1 LNFQEE
7 GGKEE
12 CCVEGGEEFLIPGGV
27 QLTSEDK
34 HDQRANSAGGDD
46 FGSMFEQSL
55 RAVKPGEIVRGRVV
69 HVGRDNVTVD
79 IGYKSEGQIGIH
91 EFRARDGS
99 IDVKEGDDIDVYFE
113 SSESE
118 DGGIAL
124 SRQKAEQ
131 FRVWRDIEKAYE
143 KEGAVEG
150 TIVGK
155 VKGGLKVDIG
165 VPAFLPGS
173 HADLRPARN
182 LDRFIGQRAR
192 FAILKFNRS
201 RGNVVVSR
209 RAVMERERQ
218 SLKGETL
225 KVLEEGVIL
234 EGTVKNITDYGA
246 FVDLG
251 GIDGLLHITD
261 MSWGRIGHPSE
272 VVNVGDKVRV
282 VVLKYDP
289 DRERVSLGMKQI
301 LPDPWSTVAERFH
314 VGMKVHGKVVSLTD
328 YGAFIELEKGVEG
341 LIHVSEMS
349 WTRKVSH
356 PSKVLQ
362 PQSEVEVLI
371 LDVDPANRRISLG
384 LKQTEPN
391 PWEMVRINHPVGSHI
406 TGRVK
411 SITDFGVFVGVEEG
425 IDGLVHISDLH
436 WTKKVKHPSEL
447 YKKGDEVEA
456 VVLAIDVENE
466 RISLGVK
473 QLAEDPWNRVP
484 ARYPIGSKIQGTVTS
499 VTDFGVFVEIEEGLE
514 GLIHVSQ
521 LSTERV
527 DKPAQLFHVGE
538 KVEAEVTHVDAR
550 ERRIGLS
557 IKALRRSEE
566 RDEVDTYLRRER
578 EGAKFSFEDILSEE
592 LRLDRDE
599 GDRPA
604 KAKSDVDK

>member
-1 LNFQEE
+1 M
-7 GGKEE
+7 
-12 CCVEGGEEFLIPGGV
+12 
-27 QLTSEDK
+27 TEDK
-34 HDQRANSAGGDD
+34 HDQRVGGLGGGDD
-46 FGSMFEQSL
+46 FGRMFEQSM
-55 RAVKPGEIVRGRVV
+55 RAVKPGEVVRGRVV
-69 HVGRDNVTVD
+69 LVLSHFVTVD

-91 EFRARDGS
+91 EFRERDGS
-99 IDVKEGDDIDVYFE
+99 VTVHEGDDIDVYFE
-113 SSESE
+113 SSDNEE
-118 DGGIAL
+118 GGIVL

-131 FRVWRDIEKAYE
+131 YRVWRDIEKAFE
-143 KEGAVEG
+143 EEGAVEG

-182 LDRFIGQRAR
+182 LDRFVGQRGR
-192 FAILKFNRS
+192 FSILKFNRS

-251 GIDGLLHITD
+251 GLDGLLHITD

-289 DRERVSLGMKQI
+289 ERERVSLGMKQI
-301 LPDPWSTVAERFH
+301 LPDPWATVAERYAP
-314 VGMKVHGKVVSLTD
+314 GMRVHGKVVSLTE

-349 WTRKVSH
+349 WTRRVSH

-362 PQSEVEVLI
+362 AGGDVDVLV

-384 LKQTEPN
+384 LKQIEPN
-391 PWEMVRINHPVGSHI
+391 PWEMVRINHPIGSHI
-406 TGRVK
+406 AGKVK
-411 SITDFGVFVGVEEG
+411 SVTDFGIFVGVDEG

-436 WTKKVKHPSEL
+436 WTKKIKHPSEL
-447 YKKGDEVEA
+447 FKKGDDVEA

-466 RISLGVK
+466 RISLGIK
-473 QLAEDPWNRVP
+473 QLAEDPWNSMP
-484 ARYPIGSKIQGTVTS
+484 TRYPVGTKVNGTVTS
-499 VTDFGVFVEIEEGLE
+499 ITDFGVFVEIEEGLE

-527 DKPAQLFHVGE
+527 DKPGQLFHVGE
-538 KVEAEVTHVDAR
+538 TVEAEVTHVDPR

-566 RDEVDTYLRRER
+566 RDEVDSYLRRER
-578 EGAKFSFEDILSEE
+578 EGAKFSFEDILSDE

>member
-1 LNFQEE
+1 MTDFDQQQHA
-7 GGKEE
+7 
-12 CCVEGGEEFLIPGGV
+12 GEAG
-27 QLTSEDK
+27 
-34 HDQRANSAGGDD
+34 GGDD
-46 FGSMFEQSL
+46 FGRLFEQSL
-55 RAVKPGEIVRGRVV
+55 RAVRPGEIVRGRVV
-69 HVGRDNVTVD
+69 HVGRDQVTID
-79 IGYKSEGQIGIH
+79 IGYKSEGQINAQ
-91 EFRARDGS
+91 EFRARDGTMT
-99 IDVKEGDDIDVYFE
+99 VKEGDEIDVYLE
-113 SSESE
+113 STDSE
-118 DGGIAL
+118 DGGIVL

-131 FRVWRDIEKAYE
+131 MRVWHDIERAYE
-143 KEGAVEG
+143 EQGAVEG

-182 LDRFIGQRAR
+182 LDRFIGQRSR
-192 FAILKFNRS
+192 FSILKFNRS

-225 KVLEEGVIL
+225 KVLDEGVIL

-261 MSWGRIGHPSE
+261 MSWGRIAHPSE
-272 VVNVGDKVRV
+272 VIGVADKVRV

-289 DRERVSLGMKQI
+289 ERERVSLGMKQI
-301 LPDPWSTVAERFH
+301 LPDPWSTVAERYAP
-314 VGMKVHGKVVSLTD
+314 GMRVKGKVVSLTD

-349 WTRKVSH
+349 WTRRVSH
-356 PSKVLQ
+356 PSKVLS
-362 PQSEVEVLI
+362 PNSEVEVLI
-371 LDVDPANRRISLG
+371 LDVDPVNRRISLG

-391 PWEMVRINHPVGSHI
+391 PWEMVRINHPVGSHVK
-406 TGRVK
+406 GKVK
-411 SITDFGVFVGVEEG
+411 SITDFGVFVGVDEG
-425 IDGLVHISDLH
+425 IDGLVHISDLN
-436 WTKKVKHPSEL
+436 WTKKIKHPSEL
-447 YKKGDEVEA
+447 FKKGDEVEA

-473 QLAEDPWNRVP
+473 QLSEDPWNTMP
-484 ARYPIGSKIQGTVTS
+484 QRYPVGARVRGTVTS
-499 VTDFGVFVEIEEGLE
+499 VTDFGVFVEIEDGLE

-527 DKPAQLFHVGE
+527 DRPAQLFHVGE
-538 KVEAEVTHVDAR
+538 QVEAEVTNVDAR

-566 RDEVDTYLRRER
+566 RDEVDSYLRRER

-604 KAKSDVDK
+604 KAKSDTDK

>member
-1 LNFQEE
+1 M
-7 GGKEE
+7 
-12 CCVEGGEEFLIPGGV
+12 
-27 QLTSEDK
+27 TEDK
-34 HDQRANSAGGDD
+34 HDQRVGGLGGGDD
-46 FGSMFEQSL
+46 FGRMFEQSM
-55 RAVKPGEIVRGRVV
+55 RAVKPGEVVRGRVV
-69 HVGRDNVTVD
+69 LVARDFVTVD

-91 EFRARDGS
+91 EFRERDGS
-99 IDVKEGDDIDVYFE
+99 VTVHEGDDIDVYFE
-113 SSESE
+113 SSDNEE
-118 DGGIAL
+118 GGIVL

-131 FRVWRDIEKAYE
+131 YRVWRDIEKAFE
-143 KEGAVEG
+143 EEGAVEG

-182 LDRFIGQRAR
+182 LDRFVGQRGR
-192 FAILKFNRS
+192 FSILKFNRS

-251 GIDGLLHITD
+251 GLDGLLHITD

-289 DRERVSLGMKQI
+289 ERERVSLGMKQI
-301 LPDPWSTVAERFH
+301 LPDPWATVAERYAP
-314 VGMKVHGKVVSLTD
+314 GMRVHGKVVSLTE

-349 WTRKVSH
+349 WTRRVSH

-362 PQSEVEVLI
+362 AGGDVDVLV

-384 LKQTEPN
+384 LKQIEPN
-391 PWEMVRINHPVGSHI
+391 PWEMVRINHPIGSHI
-406 TGRVK
+406 AGKVK
-411 SITDFGVFVGVEEG
+411 SVTDFGIFVGVDEG

-436 WTKKVKHPSEL
+436 WTKKIKHPSEL
-447 YKKGDEVEA
+447 FKKGDDVEA

-466 RISLGVK
+466 RISLGIK
-473 QLAEDPWNRVP
+473 QLAEDPWNSMP
-484 ARYPIGSKIQGTVTS
+484 TRYPVGTKVNGTVTS
-499 VTDFGVFVEIEEGLE
+499 ITDFGVFVEIEEGLE

-527 DKPAQLFHVGE
+527 DKPGQLFHVGE
-538 KVEAEVTHVDAR
+538 TVEAEVTHVDPR

-566 RDEVDTYLRRER
+566 RDEVDSYLRRER
-578 EGAKFSFEDILSEE
+578 EGAKFSFEDILSDE